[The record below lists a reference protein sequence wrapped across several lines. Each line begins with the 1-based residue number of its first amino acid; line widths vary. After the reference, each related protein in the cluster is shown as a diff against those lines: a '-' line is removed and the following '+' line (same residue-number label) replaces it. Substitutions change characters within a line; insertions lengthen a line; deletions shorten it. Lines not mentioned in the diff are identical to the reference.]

1 MRINPEKS
9 EKFLEEFGQ
18 HLGAFL
24 KPLALKKHRDA
35 SA

>member
-1 MRINPEKS
+1 MRIIPEKS
-9 EKFLEEFGQ
+9 GKFSGDLGE